1 MQGFQRELTSSFSC
15 DSITLLCRP
24 AVSPCQLYTV
34 RLDCGLTTLK
44 VNRPLPQG
52 IFSHSFFFF
61 LCVQLGLL
69 ILYSFFPHC
78 WSFQSIFRKLFPCKS
93 SRHWQSH
100 RESLGVSCERPPS
113 IVISSLHFCDSLVK
127 YYSLHQ
133 FCGKT

>member
-34 RLDCGLTTLK
+34 TLDCGLTTLK

-52 IFSHSFFFF
+52 NFSHSFFSSVFSWVSSSCTHF
-61 LCVQLGLL
+61 SPTAGAC
-69 ILYSFFPHC
+69 
-78 WSFQSIFRKLFPCKS
+78 QSIFRKLFPCKS